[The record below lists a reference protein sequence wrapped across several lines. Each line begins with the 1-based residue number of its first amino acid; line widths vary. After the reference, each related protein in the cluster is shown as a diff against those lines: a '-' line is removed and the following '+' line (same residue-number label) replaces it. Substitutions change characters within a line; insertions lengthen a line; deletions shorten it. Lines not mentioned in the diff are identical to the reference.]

1 MSGHIP
7 LWTRIFLAK
16 GNTNSLGL
24 NFHLPVIRRE
34 PLASDQD
41 YSSTDDA
48 GLLQPH
54 LAFQYVLHKVS
65 VLHPIY
71 SGRLHSWFDNR
82 GITTLESTFMDVGI
96 PLQEAGGAFL

>member
-1 MSGHIP
+1 MSGHIL

-16 GNTNSLGL
+16 GNINSLGPKI
-24 NFHLPVIRRE
+24 HLPVIRRE

-48 GLLQPH
+48 GLLHASPC
-54 LAFQYVLHKVS
+54 LQYVLHKVS

-82 GITTLESTFMDVGI
+82 E
-96 PLQEAGGAFL
+96 